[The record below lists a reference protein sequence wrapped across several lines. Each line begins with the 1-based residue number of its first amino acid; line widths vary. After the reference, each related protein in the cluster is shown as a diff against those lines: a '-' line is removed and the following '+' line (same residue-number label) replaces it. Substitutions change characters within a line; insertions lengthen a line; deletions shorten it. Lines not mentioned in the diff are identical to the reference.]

1 MAFLKGE
8 DLRQYSLFWTDLA
21 NRGNDQYPRDLTS
34 AYSILVNYLSPSQPS
49 QNTLDKDEATPVPT
63 SIGPHRLHNPQ
74 VPHRLR
80 HPTKLFL
87 HNPQVPHRLR
97 HPTKLFPVVT
107 ACRTI
112 ILPVSVVT
120 LTAIMLTSVH
130 PQFLWYNALT
140 RLPKPTNHLDRNI

>member
-21 NRGNDQYPRDLTS
+21 NQQNRGNDQYPRDLTS
-34 AYSILVNYLSPSQPS
+34 AYSILVNYLSPSQPRQNQMTS
-49 QNTLDKDEATPVPT
+49 QNIST
-63 SIGPHRLHNPQ
+63 R
-74 VPHRLR
+74 
-80 HPTKLFL
+80 TKLHQFPLPLDHTRL